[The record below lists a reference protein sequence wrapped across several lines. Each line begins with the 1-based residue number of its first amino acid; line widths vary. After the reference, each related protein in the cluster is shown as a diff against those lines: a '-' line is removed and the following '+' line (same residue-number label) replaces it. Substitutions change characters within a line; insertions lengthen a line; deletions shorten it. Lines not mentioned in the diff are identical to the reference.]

1 MKKPVFLITLLALHL
16 LLLLNVRFT
25 AWPEML
31 SYPYLFSNGFK
42 LYTDFVYPYPP
53 LLTILLTGFYKVLGF
68 NIVSLKVVSWLFVLG
83 ADVFLFSIA
92 KKILKKE
99 TTSFLLLVPYIF
111 LQSFLD
117 GNMLWFD
124 NALILP
130 LAGSFYF
137 LLNWLKTQKPLN
149 LLWTSLF
156 LTIGVFIKQTAV
168 IYFIVFFVFYFW
180 YRRKV
185 IWSEII
191 KILLP
196 PALFGGALLTYLFL
210 EGTLRDFWLW
220 SLYYP
225 LTFWSKFPGYQD
237 LALNSQERRV
247 FVLSLVPLSG
257 AFLVWKKIIKDKVFG
272 VAFVFLLASI
282 LAVYPRFTYF
292 HLQPVLATI
301 FIVFGVI
308 YVYLRKYWYF
318 IFLALVAALAVYP
331 TLNYSFIKSV
341 RFYDEEDQKLINV
354 ISTLSTKEEKVSLVA
369 ISSSA
374 LFLPIDFP
382 QSPGQII
389 SVGTLRSP
397 DGKNIPL
404 KDLRRTRQIRFFI
417 KFLSGQ
423 IGLTSGFTGHRN
435 WWII

>member
-31 SYPYLFSNGFK
+31 SYPYISSNGFK

-156 LTIGVFIKQTAV
+156 LTIG
-168 IYFIVFFVFYFW
+168 
-180 YRRKV
+180 
-185 IWSEII
+185 
-191 KILLP
+191 
-196 PALFGGALLTYLFL
+196 
-210 EGTLRDFWLW
+210 
-220 SLYYP
+220 
-225 LTFWSKFPGYQD
+225 
-237 LALNSQERRV
+237 
-247 FVLSLVPLSG
+247 
-257 AFLVWKKIIKDKVFG
+257 KK
-272 VAFVFLLASI
+272 
-282 LAVYPRFTYF
+282 
-292 HLQPVLATI
+292 
-301 FIVFGVI
+301 
-308 YVYLRKYWYF
+308 
-318 IFLALVAALAVYP
+318 
-331 TLNYSFIKSV
+331 
-341 RFYDEEDQKLINV
+341 
-354 ISTLSTKEEKVSLVA
+354 
-369 ISSSA
+369 
-374 LFLPIDFP
+374 
-382 QSPGQII
+382 
-389 SVGTLRSP
+389 
-397 DGKNIPL
+397 
-404 KDLRRTRQIRFFI
+404 
-417 KFLSGQ
+417 
-423 IGLTSGFTGHRN
+423 
-435 WWII
+435 